1 MAGPWNPAAA
11 LRMARTLNLD
21 PRTEISLA
29 PYSSIRIGGPAE
41 VLATVR
47 RATDLA
53 RLAACAQS
61 EGQFPFVLGGG
72 SNTLI
77 LDDGIPGL
85 TVLNLCREVVFE
97 PQPDGVLVRTD
108 SGMPLAQLARM
119 TIRKGLTGLEWA
131 VSVPGTVGGAVVGNA
146 GAHGSDTAQHLVA
159 AEVAMPGQE
168 PEWLSVQELDL
179 AYRDSALKRIAAN
192 HRVPPAPVLRA
203 QFQLRPGD
211 PEQSRAAA
219 KTNLEHRRRSQPV
232 LPSLGSTFRNPPNG
246 FAGALIEQAGCKNLR
261 CGAVGVDT
269 LHANFLVNLGTPGKG
284 RAVDVLQLMASVQVR
299 VRNETGVWLK
309 PEIGLAGRE
318 ADRYTAALLDPPA

>member
-1 MAGPWNPAAA
+1 MAGPRNPAAA
-11 LRMARTLNLD
+11 LRMARIPNLD
-21 PRTEISLA
+21 LRTETSLA
-29 PYSSIRIGGPAE
+29 PHSSIRIGGPAE

-47 RATDLA
+47 RATDLV
-53 RLAACAQS
+53 RLAACAQA

-97 PQPDGVLVRTD
+97 PQPDGVLVRVD

-159 AEVAMPGQE
+159 AEVAMPGQG
-168 PEWLSVQELDL
+168 PEWLPVRELDL
-179 AYRDSALKRIAAN
+179 AYRNSALKQTAAN
-192 HRVPPAPVLRA
+192 RRVPPAPVIRA
-203 QFQLRPGD
+203 RFRLLPGH
-211 PEQSRAAA
+211 PERIRAAA
-219 KTNLEHRRRSQPV
+219 KANLDHRRRSQPV

-261 CGAVGVDT
+261 CGTVGVDT
-269 LHANFLVNLGTPGKG
+269 LHANFLVNLGEPGTG
-284 RAVDVLQLMASVQVR
+284 RAADVLKLMATVQMR
-299 VRNETGVWLK
+299 VRNETGIWLK

-318 ADRYTAALLDPPA
+318 ADRYTTALLDPPA

>member
-246 FAGALIEQAGCKNLR
+246 FAGALIEQAGCKDLR

-284 RAVDVLQLMASVQVR
+284 RAIDVLQLMASVQVR

-309 PEIGLAGRE
+309 PELGLAGRE

>member
-47 RATDLA
+47 CATDLA

-168 PEWLSVQELDL
+168 PEWLSVRELDL
-179 AYRDSALKRIAAN
+179 AYRDSALKRTAAN

-269 LHANFLVNLGTPGKG
+269 LHANFLVNLGTPGTG

-299 VRNETGVWLK
+299 VRNETGIWLK

-318 ADRYTAALLDPPA
+318 ADRYTAALLNPSA

>member
-1 MAGPWNPAAA
+1 M
-11 LRMARTLNLD
+11 
-21 PRTEISLA
+21 
-29 PYSSIRIGGPAE
+29 
-41 VLATVR
+41 
-47 RATDLA
+47 
-53 RLAACAQS
+53 
-61 EGQFPFVLGGG
+61 LGGG

-97 PQPDGVLVRTD
+97 PQLDGVLVRTD

-168 PEWLSVQELDL
+168 PEWLSVRELDL
-179 AYRDSALKRIAAN
+179 AYRDSALKRTAAN

-203 QFQLRPGD
+203 QFQLRPGN

-269 LHANFLVNLGTPGKG
+269 LHANFLVNLGTPGTG
-284 RAVDVLQLMASVQVR
+284 RAADVLQLMASVQVR
-299 VRNETGVWLK
+299 VRNETGIWLK

-318 ADRYTAALLDPPA
+318 ADRYTAALLDPSA

>member
-1 MAGPWNPAAA
+1 MAGSWNPAAA
-11 LRMARTLNLD
+11 LHMARTLNLD
-21 PRTEISLA
+21 PRTETSLA
-29 PYSSIRIGGPAE
+29 PYSSLRIGGPAE

-53 RLAACAQS
+53 RLAACAQA

-97 PQPDGVLVRTD
+97 PRPDSVLVRAD

-159 AEVAMPGQE
+159 AEVAMPGQG
-168 PEWLSVQELDL
+168 PEWLPVRELDL
-179 AYRDSALKRIAAN
+179 AYRDSVLKQTAAN
-192 HRVPPAPVLRA
+192 RRVPTAPVIRA
-203 QFQLRPGD
+203 QFRLLPGNPD
-211 PEQSRAAA
+211 QIRATA
-219 KTNLEHRRRSQPV
+219 KANLDHRRRSQPV

-269 LHANFLVNLGTPGKG
+269 LHANFLVNLGEPGTG
-284 RAVDVLQLMASVQVR
+284 RAADVLKLMATVQVR
-299 VRNETGVWLK
+299 VRNETGIWLK
-309 PEIGLAGRE
+309 PEIGLAGRA
-318 ADRYTAALLDPPA
+318 ADRYTAALLEPSA